1 MENPTVTKSTRSKNR
16 MQSFGTSARVGYDS
30 SAFYERKMY
39 GESQTVEGSPSPE
52 NAVQEL
58 DRLYAHSS
66 SSMHEL
72 PDNSVHLMVTSPPY
86 NVGKDYDEDMSAEE
100 YRRFLREVW
109 EETYRVLVHGG
120 RACINVANVG
130 RRPYVPLSA
139 FITADMIE
147 LGFLMRGQIIWNKQ
161 ASAGSSCAWGSWR
174 SPSNPVLRDV
184 HEYILVFCK
193 GDFARKK
200 PECGQKQATIGR
212 DSFLEWTKSVW
223 EFSAESAKRVN
234 HPAPFPVELP
244 ARCIQLYTYSNDVV
258 LDPFM
263 GSGTTAVAAQEAG
276 RSWVGYEISPE
287 YIAVASERL
296 GLQPGQQEA
305 GSLASSQPNSI
316 HDAT

>member
-1 MENPTVTKSTRSKNR
+1 MPKTT
-16 MQSFGTSARVGYDS
+16 MQSFGTSARIGHDS
-30 SAFYERKMY
+30 SAFYGRKMY
-39 GESQTVEGSPSPE
+39 EDSEVVEKEPSPD
-52 NAVQEL
+52 NPVPQL

-86 NVGKDYDEDMSAEE
+86 NVGKDYDEDMSADE
-100 YRRFLREVW
+100 YRHLLREVW
-109 EETYRVLVHGG
+109 RETYRVLVHGG
-120 RACINVANVG
+120 RACINVANIG

-139 FITADMIE
+139 FVTADMIDV
-147 LGFLMRGQIIWNKQ
+147 GFLMRGQIIWNKQ

-200 PECGQKQATIGR
+200 PECGMKQPTIGR
-212 DSFLEWTKSVW
+212 DEFLEWTKSVW
-223 EFSAESAKRVN
+223 QFPAESARKAG

-258 LDPFM
+258 LDPFI
-263 GSGTTAVAAQEAG
+263 GSGTTAIAAQDAG
-276 RSWVGYEISPE
+276 RHWVGYDISPE
-287 YIAVASERL
+287 YVALSYEKLGVQPGAAAKEGVEEVSERK
-296 GLQPGQQEA
+296 GAPQ
-305 GSLASSQPNSI
+305 
-316 HDAT
+316 